1 MLLTPLQTRTLF
13 EDARTSGYAVLAVNA
28 DSPSCVR
35 DCLEAAKIADAPILI
50 ETSLW
55 QLLGA
60 SWGRGDARLGMA
72 LYLGYV
78 KVLAES
84 ERFLGVKIGF
94 HTDHIKG
101 QDAIPLLCDALRGF
115 PLPNPPIT
123 GGQGADKTGPV
134 ALSPSSFSIDSS
146 SMTEEEN
153 LEAASTLC
161 ALADALGKP
170 LTLEMEAGV
179 DDGLTLLEE
188 SERVV
193 SAIEKKHPG
202 KLALWAPGVGTR
214 HGFSAEGFPE
224 FSTTTIK
231 KHAEMLKNICGRPVG
246 IALHG
251 SSGLTD
257 DDLKRG
263 VEAGVAKVNWSTESL
278 QIRSQAAKE
287 FFQKNFDTLVPG
299 APGFKDAAMDN
310 GVQAAISET
319 YIPHVVAKLQALKI
333 PGY

>member
-1 MLLTPLQTRTLF
+1 MQETKIMLLTPTQTRELF
-13 EDARTSGYAVLAVNA
+13 EDARTRGYAVLAVNA

-55 QLLGA
+55 QLTGA

-78 KVLAES
+78 KALAES
-84 ERFLGVKIGF
+84 ERFAGVKVGF

-101 QDAIPLLCDALRGF
+101 PDAIPLLCDALTGF
-115 PLPNPPIT
+115 
-123 GGQGADKTGPV
+123 DS
-134 ALSPSSFSIDSS
+134 LSPSSFSIDSS
-146 SMTEEEN
+146 AMTEEEN
-153 LEAASTLC
+153 LAAASTLC
-161 ALADALGKP
+161 VLADALGKP
-170 LTLEMEAGV
+170 FTLEMEAGV
-179 DDGLTLLEE
+179 DDGLTPLAE

-214 HGFSAEGFPE
+214 HGFSAGGFPE
-224 FSTTTIK
+224 FSTATIEQ
-231 KHAEMLKNICGRPVG
+231 HAEMLRRVCGRPVG

-251 SSGLTD
+251 SSGLSD

-278 QIRSQAAKE
+278 QLRSAAARDFYAKHAE
-287 FFQKNFDTLVPG
+287 TLMPG

-310 GVQAAISET
+310 GLQAAISAA
-319 YIPHVVAKLQALKI
+319 YIPKVVEKIQALR
-333 PGY
+333 

>member
-1 MLLTPLQTRTLF
+1 MLLTPLQTRALF
-13 EDARTSGYAVLAVNA
+13 EDARTRGYAVLAVNA

-72 LYLGYV
+72 LYLQYIEA
-78 KVLAES
+78 LAES
-84 ERFLGVKIGF
+84 ERFADVKIGF

-101 QDAIPLLCDALRGF
+101 RDAISLLCDALRGF
-115 PLPNPPIT
+115 
-123 GGQGADKTGPV
+123 GG
-134 ALSPSSFSIDSS
+134 LSPGSFSIDSS
-146 SMTEEEN
+146 AMTESEN

-161 ALADALGKP
+161 ALSDALGKP

-179 DDGLTLLEE
+179 DDGLTPLEE

-224 FSTTTIK
+224 FCVETIRE
-231 KHAEMLKNICGRPVG
+231 HAQMLKNVCGRPVG

-278 QIRSQAAKE
+278 QIRSAAARE
-287 FFQKNFDTLVPG
+287 FFQKNSDTLVPG

-310 GVQAAISET
+310 GLQAAISAA
-319 YIPHVVAKLQALKI
+319 YIPKVVEKIQALKI